1 MDSAILSISHSPL
14 AVMDTAGGPTSHPID
29 ANVQRKITLLTRP
42 SPQQLTSNP
51 VAVATTTVVS
61 GGVVGVGSTTGP
73 TLIQTIAA
81 NPLSSDIQSSGVTG
95 LQQAFLSAAAAVAG
109 SGTPIPGRA
118 TRGTRVVSVD

>member
-1 MDSAILSISHSPL
+1 
-14 AVMDTAGGPTSHPID
+14 
-29 ANVQRKITLLTRP
+29 
-42 SPQQLTSNP
+42 
-51 VAVATTTVVS
+51 
-61 GGVVGVGSTTGP
+61 VVGVGSTTGP

-118 TRGTRVVSVD
+118 TRDDYYDTEDPSVNLHEFIVNSMQAQKNRFGGACTVPVGSHWASVSKHHISCSQVLSVGDSMP